1 MTSANDVESVPAT
14 AVPADVAEDG
24 QVSRRNLIRNAAIAG
39 GVVAAGVG
47 LAACSS
53 NNTGSGAT
61 SGTGGATTTAAAT
74 TTAGAT
80 TSAGGGTTTGGAP
93 AAGGT
98 PLAST
103 SAIPVGGGT
112 IFADKKVVVTQPTAG
127 TFKAF
132 SSTCTHLG
140 CTVAKVADGLIQC
153 PCHGSRYSIVDASVK
168 AGPAPKPL
176 PPMNITVTGTEI
188 TLDS

>member
-53 NNTGSGAT
+53 NNTGSGTT
-61 SGTGGATTTAAAT
+61 SGTGSSATTTAAAT

-80 TSAGGGTTTGGAP
+80 TSAGGGTTTGGGAT
-93 AAGGT
+93 GT
-98 PLAST
+98 ALGST
-103 SAIPVGGGT
+103 SSIPVGGGA
-112 IFADKKVVVTQPTAG
+112 IFADHKVVVTQPTAG
-127 TFKAF
+127 TFKGF
-132 SSTCTHLG
+132 STTCTHLG
-140 CTVAKVADGLIQC
+140 CQVNKVADGLIQC
-153 PCHGSRYSIVDASVK
+153 PCHGSRYSVTDGTVK
-168 AGPAPKPL
+168 AGPAPKAL
-176 PPMNITVTGTEI
+176 PAANIAVNGTQI
-188 TLDS
+188 VLQS

>member
-14 AVPADVAEDG
+14 AVTADVAEDN

-53 NNTGSGAT
+53 NSTGSGTT
-61 SGTGGATTTAAAT
+61 SGSGGGATAGTTTGAAT
-74 TTAGAT
+74 GA
-80 TSAGGGTTTGGAP
+80 TTGGAP

-112 IFADKKVVVTQPTAG
+112 IFADKKVVVTQPVSG

-176 PPMNITVTGTEI
+176 PPMNITVTGTQI

>member
-14 AVPADVAEDG
+14 AVTADVAEDN

-53 NNTGSGAT
+53 NNTSAGTTSGSG
-61 SGTGGATTTAAAT
+61 STGASTP
-74 TTAGAT
+74 
-80 TSAGGGTTTGGAP
+80 AGGGASTTGGAP
-93 AAGGT
+93 AGGGT

-188 TLDS
+188 TLNS

>member
-53 NNTGSGAT
+53 NNNAGSGTTAT
-61 SGTGGATTTAAAT
+61 GAGTTAATTTAGGATTTA
-74 TTAGAT
+74 
-80 TSAGGGTTTGGAP
+80 GGAP

-112 IFADKKVVVTQPTAG
+112 IFADKKVVVTQPVAG

-140 CTVAKVADGLIQC
+140 CTVFKVADGLIQC

-168 AGPAPKPL
+168 AGPAPRPL
-176 PPMNITVTGTEI
+176 PPMNITVTGTQI
-188 TLDS
+188 TLNS

>member
-14 AVPADVAEDG
+14 AVTADVAEDN

-53 NNTGSGAT
+53 NNTSAGTTSGSG
-61 SGTGGATTTAAAT
+61 STGASTP
-74 TTAGAT
+74 
-80 TSAGGGTTTGGAP
+80 AGGGASTTGGAP
-93 AAGGT
+93 AGGGT

>member
-14 AVPADVAEDG
+14 AVTADVAEDN

-53 NNTGSGAT
+53 NNTSAGTTSGSGGGASTPAAPAT
-61 SGTGGATTTAAAT
+61 SASTGA
-74 TTAGAT
+74 
-80 TSAGGGTTTGGAP
+80 STGGAP

-103 SAIPVGGGT
+103 SSIPVGGGT
-112 IFADKKVVVTQPTAG
+112 IFADKKVVVTQPVAG

-168 AGPAPKPL
+168 AGPAPRPL
-176 PPMNITVTGTEI
+176 PPMNITVTGGEI
-188 TLDS
+188 TLNS

>member
-14 AVPADVAEDG
+14 AVTADVAEDN

-53 NNTGSGAT
+53 NNTSAGTTSGSGST
-61 SGTGGATTTAAAT
+61 GTGASTP
-74 TTAGAT
+74 
-80 TSAGGGTTTGGAP
+80 AGGGASTTGGAP
-93 AAGGT
+93 AGGGT

>member
-14 AVPADVAEDG
+14 AVTADVAEEN

-53 NNTGSGAT
+53 NNTSAGTT
-61 SGTGGATTTAAAT
+61 SGTGASTGAN
-74 TTAGAT
+74 AGTT
-80 TSAGGGTTTGGAP
+80 TSAGTGASTGSAPP

-176 PPMNITVTGTEI
+176 PPMNITVTGTQI
-188 TLDS
+188 TLNS

>member
-14 AVPADVAEDG
+14 AVTADVAEDN

-47 LAACSS
+47 LAACGS
-53 NNTGSGAT
+53 NNTSAGTTSGSG
-61 SGTGGATTTAAAT
+61 SGSGGGT
-74 TTAGAT
+74 T
-80 TSAGGGTTTGGAP
+80 TSAGGGATTGGGGAS
-93 AAGGT
+93 GT
-98 PLAST
+98 PLAAT

-112 IFADKKVVVTQPTAG
+112 IFADKKVVVTQPVAG

-176 PPMNITVTGTEI
+176 PPMNITVTSGEI

>member
-14 AVPADVAEDG
+14 AVTADVVEDN

-53 NNTGSGAT
+53 NSNAGAGTTSGSG
-61 SGTGGATTTAAAT
+61 GTTTAA
-74 TTAGAT
+74 
-80 TSAGGGTTTGGAP
+80 GTTTGTATGTTTGSAP

-112 IFADKKVVVTQPTAG
+112 IFADKKVVVTQPVAG

-176 PPMNITVTGTEI
+176 PPMNITVTGTQI
-188 TLDS
+188 TLNS

>member
-1 MTSANDVESVPAT
+1 MTSANDVEQVPAT
-14 AVPADVAEDG
+14 AVTADVAEDN

-47 LAACSS
+47 LAACSTTS
-53 NNTGSGAT
+53 NTGSGTT
-61 SGTGGATTTAAAT
+61 SGSGGGSSTAPTSSAGGGATT
-74 TTAGAT
+74 
-80 TSAGGGTTTGGAP
+80 SGGAP
-93 AAGGT
+93 SGAA
-98 PLAST
+98 LAST
-103 SAIPVGGGT
+103 SSIPVGGGT
-112 IFADKKVVVTQPTAG
+112 IFADKKVVVTQPVAG

-140 CTVAKVADGLIQC
+140 CTVNKVADGLIQC

-176 PPMNITVTGTEI
+176 PPMNITVTGSQI

>member
-14 AVPADVAEDG
+14 AVTADVAEDN

-53 NNTGSGAT
+53 NNTSAGTTSGSGNSAT
-61 SGTGGATTTAAAT
+61 GASS
-74 TTAGAT
+74 AT
-80 TSAGGGTTTGGAP
+80 TSAAAPPASTGGAP

-98 PLAST
+98 PLAAT

-112 IFADKKVVVTQPTAG
+112 IFADKKVVVTQPVAG

-168 AGPAPKPL
+168 AGPAPRPL
-176 PPMNITVTGTEI
+176 PPMNITVTGGEI
-188 TLDS
+188 TLNS

>member
-14 AVPADVAEDG
+14 AVTADVAEDN

-53 NNTGSGAT
+53 NNTSAGTTSGSGST
-61 SGTGGATTTAAAT
+61 GTGASTP
-74 TTAGAT
+74 
-80 TSAGGGTTTGGAP
+80 AGGGASTTGGAP
-93 AAGGT
+93 AGGGT

-188 TLDS
+188 TLNS

>member
-1 MTSANDVESVPAT
+1 MTSANDVEQVPAT
-14 AVPADVAEDG
+14 AVTADVAEDN

-47 LAACSS
+47 LAACSTTS
-53 NNTGSGAT
+53 NTGSGTT
-61 SGTGGATTTAAAT
+61 SSTGSTGATTTDSSP
-74 TTAGAT
+74 AT
-80 TSAGGGTTTGGAP
+80 TSAAGGAP
-93 AAGGT
+93 AGAA
-98 PLAST
+98 LAST
-103 SAIPVGGGT
+103 SSIPVGGGT
-112 IFADKKVVVTQPTAG
+112 IFADKKVVVTQPVAG

-140 CTVAKVADGLIQC
+140 CTVNKVADGLIQC

-176 PPMNITVTGTEI
+176 PPMNITVTGSQI
-188 TLDS
+188 TLNS

>member
-14 AVPADVAEDG
+14 AVTADVAEDN

-53 NNTGSGAT
+53 NNTSAGTTSGSG
-61 SGTGGATTTAAAT
+61 STGASTP
-74 TTAGAT
+74 
-80 TSAGGGTTTGGAP
+80 AGGGASTTGGAP
-93 AAGGT
+93 AGGGT

-127 TFKAF
+127 TFQAF

>member
-53 NNTGSGAT
+53 NSTSSGTT
-61 SGTGGATTTAAAT
+61 SGTGSSAT
-74 TTAGAT
+74 TTAGGA
-80 TSAGGGTTTGGAP
+80 TSAAGGTTTGGAP

-103 SAIPVGGGT
+103 SAIPVGGGA
-112 IFADKKVVVTQPTAG
+112 IFADKKVVVTQPVAG
-127 TFKAF
+127 TYKAF

-188 TLDS
+188 TLNS

>member
-14 AVPADVAEDG
+14 AVTADVAEDN

-53 NNTGSGAT
+53 NNTSAGTTSG
-61 SGTGGATTTAAAT
+61 SGTGAST
-74 TTAGAT
+74 GAT
-80 TSAGGGTTTGGAP
+80 TSAGTGASTGGAP

-188 TLDS
+188 TLNS

>member
-14 AVPADVAEDG
+14 AVTADVAEDN

-47 LAACSS
+47 LAACGS
-53 NNTGSGAT
+53 NNTSAGTTSGSGGGASTPAAPAT
-61 SGTGGATTTAAAT
+61 SASTGA
-74 TTAGAT
+74 
-80 TSAGGGTTTGGAP
+80 STGGAP

-103 SAIPVGGGT
+103 SSIPVGGGT
-112 IFADKKVVVTQPTAG
+112 IFADKKVVVTQPVAG

-132 SSTCTHLG
+132 ISTCTHLG

-168 AGPAPKPL
+168 AGPAPRPL
-176 PPMNITVTGTEI
+176 PPMNITVTGGEI
-188 TLDS
+188 TLNS